1 MATARKTRRPARRKS
16 RGRARPQP
24 APEIEVHPSIVD
36 EPPSAPA
43 LEMPEQSLDDLPL
56 SVPEPTLA
64 ARVPEPEPARPL
76 PSSRRAIFFDV
87 ENTSRAEHIARVIS
101 HLAVDRTGRRT
112 EFFAVGNWRVI
123 GHDTARLL
131 ARHGAGLVHSAP
143 SVGVRDWSDL
153 RIAVASG
160 VWLAGARPGDVI
172 EIVSD
177 DRAFDAVGDVAASLG
192 VTFRRLSYRGLL
204 GMPAPEPPQ
213 VERVERDYD
222 HGDRGG
228 RRRRRRG
235 GRGRGDHG
243 VPRPVHQPV
252 HHPPQQPQPAPKP
265 FVAAGS
271 EPHTAPHDEIVA
283 VIRDLARSRG
293 TVTLDSLANA
303 LKARGFSRPPGS
315 PRLITRLRRIKEIE
329 VNRAGV
335 ITLVGGSEATPAPAP
350 VESEA
355 PVEAVADA
363 FEPITPDVEDAAPSH
378 SPEPPHDT
386 GEADVETEG
395 EPPDPLNREGA
406 HLQTTGGGGDA
417 GRRRRRS
424 RRGGRR
430 RRGRGGEGHDGGGR
444 PGGGGGGTPPRDRD
458 TGPRGTGADRARDVA
473 SRYAP
478 RDVAPSWI
486 SGQPLA

>member
-1 MATARKTRRPARRKS
+1 
-16 RGRARPQP
+16 
-24 APEIEVHPSIVD
+24 
-36 EPPSAPA
+36 
-43 LEMPEQSLDDLPL
+43 
-56 SVPEPTLA
+56 
-64 ARVPEPEPARPL
+64 
-76 PSSRRAIFFDV
+76 
-87 ENTSRAEHIARVIS
+87 
-101 HLAVDRTGRRT
+101 
-112 EFFAVGNWRVI
+112 
-123 GHDTARLL
+123 
-131 ARHGAGLVHSAP
+131 
-143 SVGVRDWSDL
+143 
-153 RIAVASG
+153 
-160 VWLAGARPGDVI
+160 
-172 EIVSD
+172 
-177 DRAFDAVGDVAASLG
+177 
-192 VTFRRLSYRGLL
+192 
-204 GMPAPEPPQ
+204 
-213 VERVERDYD
+213 
-222 HGDRGG
+222 
-228 RRRRRRG
+228 
-235 GRGRGDHG
+235 
-243 VPRPVHQPV
+243 V
-252 HHPPQQPQPAPKP
+252 HHPPQQPQPAPRP
-265 FVAAGS
+265 FVAAGP

-335 ITLVGGSEATPAPAP
+335 ITLVGGSEATPTPAP

-378 SPEPPHDT
+378 SPEPPQDT

-430 RRGRGGEGHDGGGR
+430 RRGRGGEGRDGGGR
-444 PGGGGGGTPPRDRD
+444 PGGGGGGTPPGDRD